1 MPISDCQVRD
11 PRIRRTR
18 KLLQGALGTL
28 MHSKSFDEISVQ
40 DITEAATVNRATFY
54 DHYTDK
60 YALLDAM
67 IAGGFH
73 ELLYERQLRYETGCP
88 GALGAIIRATC
99 DFQTQ
104 AHSRGECERQTA
116 FEPLMDAAIVAA
128 IRRLLVEGL
137 ERKQQPSAASARE
150 SSAPDAEMVAAAAS
164 WAIAGGVKQWLSM
177 PDRPPVDAFV
187 PQLLQLVLP
196 MLDLTV
202 REDSPIAAAANLQ
215 ESSPMPTK

>member
-28 MHSKSFDEISVQ
+28 MHTKSFDEISVQ
-40 DITEAATVNRATFY
+40 DITDAATVNRATFY

-60 YALLDAM
+60 YALLESM

-73 ELLYERQLRYETGCP
+73 EFLYERQLRYEIGCP
-88 GALGAIIRATC
+88 AALAAIVRATC

-104 AHSRGECERQTA
+104 AHCGGECERQTA
-116 FEPLMDAAIVAA
+116 FEPLMDAAMVAA
-128 IRRLLVEGL
+128 IRSMLLEGL
-137 ERKQQPSAASARE
+137 ERKQRPPVVSKEPSAP
-150 SSAPDAEMVAAAAS
+150 APEMVATAAS

-177 PDRPPVDAFV
+177 PDRPPVETFV

-196 MLDLTV
+196 MLDATV
-202 REDSPIAAAANLQ
+202 RADSPIAAATNLHQ
-215 ESSPMPTK
+215 SSPAPAK